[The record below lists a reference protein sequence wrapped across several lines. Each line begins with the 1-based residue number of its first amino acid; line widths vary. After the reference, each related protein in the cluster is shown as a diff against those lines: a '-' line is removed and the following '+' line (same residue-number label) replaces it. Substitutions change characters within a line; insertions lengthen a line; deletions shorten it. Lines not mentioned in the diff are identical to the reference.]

1 MLFLMIIVESIYY
14 LYNRLY
20 NFVQMYVTHTIFIFL
35 FRIFIILSVYQCE
48 HRDLS
53 LILRVQPL
61 DDLINMIYIEN
72 NLESNNDND
81 KGKNIYIN
89 NSEISYYKTYDLFYF
104 YIPYAFKVYF
114 KYWLPRSR
122 RDSRQFDF

>member
-1 MLFLMIIVESIYY
+1 MIIVESIYY

-89 NSEISYYKTYDLFYF
+89 NSEISYYKTYDLLYF

-114 KYWLPRSR
+114 KYWLSRSR

>member
-1 MLFLMIIVESIYY
+1 MIIVESIYY

-89 NSEISYYKTYDLFYF
+89 NSEISYYKTYDLLYF

>member
-1 MLFLMIIVESIYY
+1 MIIVESIYY

>member
-35 FRIFIILSVYQCE
+35 FRIFIIFSVYQCE